1 MSLQFTTTAGA
12 LRSVLQ
18 TASKVAATKDTLPI
32 LSCVLL
38 TADESGVTVAA
49 SNLEVGLLLPL
60 DAEITEPG
68 VIAAHARPML
78 AVAKNIPPNTPV
90 TVQAEKD
97 SLHLTLTYGPT
108 STRFVTM
115 PTNEFPECV
124 GMTKTPRCEFTLPT
138 ETLRRLL
145 RSADFAAPG
154 ETSYVLNGILF
165 DVNEKGIHTVGTDSH
180 ILGMQMVPV
189 AGVPSDKQIAM
200 ILPTCAVSAIES
212 VLPAKN
218 SPPSVR
224 IQMGEVGDNP
234 MHPYAGQFRFQVG
247 NAVVSCRACDG
258 GYPPWRKIIP
268 EDHDEYLC
276 QPVVESAAL
285 LRALLAVGPTTNPK
299 APSVHCRVD
308 ADKLTLETSCPDF
321 GSSTTTIPVLGGV
334 PSGMT
339 PHVVVF
345 KTSYAQRSLQF
356 LNSDTVQFQMPP
368 DVLSAIFVTPY
379 PSDGNSIALIMPRRI
394 E

>member
-1 MSLQFTTTAGA
+1 VGLQFTTTAGA

-18 TASKVAATKDTLPI
+18 TASKVAATKNTLSI

-49 SNLEVGLLLPL
+49 TDLEVGLLLPL

-90 TVQAEKD
+90 TVQAEKG
-97 SLHLTLTYGPT
+97 SLGLTLTYGPT
-108 STRFVTM
+108 STRFFTM
-115 PTNEFPECV
+115 PTHEFPKRA

-145 RSADFAAPG
+145 RTVDCAASD
-154 ETSYVLNGILF
+154 ETQYFLNGILF
-165 DVNEKGIHTVGTDSH
+165 DVSEKGIHTVGTNIH
-180 ILGMQMVPV
+180 ILGMQRVPV

-200 ILPTCAVSAIES
+200 ILPVCAVSAIES

-218 SPPSVR
+218 SPPSVH
-224 IQMGEVGDNP
+224 IQMGEVGDP
-234 MHPYAGQFRFQVG
+234 HPYAGQFRFQAG
-247 NAVVSCRACDG
+247 DAVVSSRAVDG
-258 GYPPWRKIIP
+258 EYPAWQLIIAK
-268 EDHDEYLC
+268 DRNEYPC

-299 APSVHCRVD
+299 TLSVHCRVD

-334 PSGMT
+334 PSGME
-339 PHVVVF
+339 PHVVAF

-356 LNSDTVQFQMPP
+356 LNSDTVQLQMPP
-368 DVLSAIFVTPY
+368 NALSAIFVTPY
-379 PSDGNSIALIMPRRI
+379 PSDGNSMTLIMPMRI